1 TTGLFSRENLTRAPA
16 GTLAWCILTDQSIRK
31 PAGCGEPIRSGRR
44 STMSQFVDEA
54 DITVV
59 SGKGGPGAVSFRREK
74 YVPRGGP
81 DGGDGGDGGDVV
93 IQVEPGLRTLYE
105 LQLRKVIRA
114 RNGAPGGGSNRKGSD
129 GDDAVVRVPAGTVVI
144 DKESGTVLADLTE
157 EGRRFL
163 AAEGG
168 RGGRGNARF
177 ATSVR
182 QAPRFA
188 QPGLPGTRRELA
200 LQVKFIADVGLVGLP
215 NAGKSTLLSVLTRA
229 RPKIGAYPFTTLT
242 PNLGVM
248 RWHGDRE
255 YVIADIPGLI
265 EGASRGQ
272 GLGIRF
278 LKHIERTRVL
288 LFLLDMNQGDLHHQY
303 RVLAGELRSYTPA
316 LMDKPKVVVGSKS
329 DAASPGSLD
338 ELREDRWE
346 EHTLAVSSVTGDGIE
361 ELKRHIAALAG
372 NVHAGTPS

>member
-1 TTGLFSRENLTRAPA
+1 
-16 GTLAWCILTDQSIRK
+16 
-31 PAGCGEPIRSGRR
+31 
-44 STMSQFVDEA
+44 MSQFVDEA

-59 SGKGGPGAVSFRREK
+59 SGNGGPGAMSFRREK

-93 IQVEPGLRTLYE
+93 LQVEPGLRTLYE

-114 RNGAPGGGSNRKGSD
+114 RNGAPGRGRNRKGSD
-129 GDDAVVRVPAGTVVI
+129 GEDAVVPVPAGTVVM
-144 DKESGTVLADLTE
+144 DPESGRVLADLTE
-157 EGRRFL
+157 ESRRL
-163 AAEGG
+163 TVAEGG

-188 QPGLPGTRRELA
+188 QPGLPGTRRRLT

-215 NAGKSTLLSVLTRA
+215 NAGKSTLLSVLTNA
-229 RPKIGAYPFTTLT
+229 RPKIGAYPFTTLS

-248 RWHGDRE
+248 RYREDRE

-288 LFLLDMNQGDLHHQY
+288 LFLLDLYQGELRHQY
-303 RVLAGELRSYTPA
+303 RVLARELRSYTPA
-316 LMDKPKVVVGSKS
+316 LMDKPRLLVGSKS
-329 DAASPGSLD
+329 DAASGRSLA
-338 ELREDRWE
+338 ELRESGWE
-346 EHTLAVSSVTGDGIE
+346 EETLAVSSVTREGIE
-361 ELKRHIAALAG
+361 ELKNHIAALAG
-372 NVHAGTPS
+372 NMYAGTAS